1 MIFAFTIMALT
12 AMIRQRISVPELIA
26 EKGKNYLISFTS
38 IISVCSMI
46 ILTLFKEK
54 TNSFT
59 RHYIGFVDNIFYVIY
74 LISSLVIC
82 CLSYYLLKKVDVF
95 CLEKDSKFLFFKKMI
110 LTGMIINLSL
120 YLSCLII
127 ISYYQ
132 PIIPVEQR
140 FTNVLMI
147 VKEVNSILL
156 IFQFLLFVLTMKNDL
171 NYIQGTLENRPDLEF
186 FINDDENS
194 KYILYEKCSNN

>member
-1 MIFAFTIMALT
+1 MIFALTIMALT

-46 ILTLFKEK
+46 TLTLFKEI
-54 TNSFT
+54 TTSFT
-59 RHYIGFVDNIFYVIY
+59 RHYIGLVDNIFYVIY

-120 YLSCLII
+120 YFSCLII

-147 VKEVNSILL
+147 VKEVNSILFV
-156 IFQFLLFVLTMKNDL
+156 FQFLLFVLTMKNDL

-186 FINDDENS
+186 FINADQNS
-194 KYILYEKCSNN
+194 KYILYEKCSSN